1 VADLANIGSQGIV
14 GGRGEFD
21 LGEGMKKIALV
32 AALIAS
38 AMSAQ
43 PGWAAEKAHAAAKS
57 SCPPA
62 GAREAEQALRY
73 LTQLG
78 IASNTCSSMAI
89 YADFRVR
96 NRDAIVGYQKAMIA
110 HLHGNA
116 AFDRWNTSLAN
127 QMAQHQ
133 TGVTPDQFC
142 QQSMPM
148 LEQAK
153 TLDPAR
159 YRAYAAQQA
168 ASANPSCG
176 K

>member
-1 VADLANIGSQGIV
+1 
-14 GGRGEFD
+14 
-21 LGEGMKKIALV
+21 MKKFVLIAALV
-32 AALIAS
+32 AAAS
-38 AMSAQ
+38 AAVQ
-43 PGWAAEKAHAAAKS
+43 PAWTAEKAKAKS

-62 GAREAEQALRY
+62 SAREAEQALRY

-78 IASNTCSSMAI
+78 ITSNTCSSMAI

-116 AFDRWNTSLAN
+116 AFDKWNTSLAN
-127 QMAQHQ
+127 QLAQHQ
-133 TGVTPDQFC
+133 TGVTPEQFC
-142 QQSMPM
+142 QQSMPL

-159 YRAYAAQQA
+159 FRAYAAQQA
-168 ASANPSCG
+168 ASTAASCG